1 MIARYADA
9 PAWPPDEYRTAATS
23 TSTVSTTRSRCTA
36 VIAGPLYPQSGIG
49 PRLQLLATKAERF
62 KVEQQ
67 RAAHA
72 RRAQKSDHTPAGKR
86 ARGRGRRKDGIPNPA
101 SHNEAARAA
110 RGSLYEHEVSATTR
124 PSRRSSRKSAG
135 RTKTDATL
143 RIATMT
149 R

>member
-1 MIARYADA
+1 
-9 PAWPPDEYRTAATS
+9 
-23 TSTVSTTRSRCTA
+23 
-36 VIAGPLYPQSGIG
+36 
-49 PRLQLLATKAERF
+49 LATKAERF

-110 RGSLYEHEVSATTR
+110 RGSLYEHEVSATMTRNATPKLRQAR
-124 PSRRSSRKSAG
+124 PSG
-135 RTKTDATL
+135 NP
-143 RIATMT
+143 M
-149 R
+149 